1 MKITKMVVT
10 DEHGIEHE
18 FEGTKGFV
26 QVTSAQEKTPGMAK
40 ITGKQ
45 VLANLFIPKED

>member
-1 MKITKMVVT
+1 MKIVKIVVT
-10 DEHGIEHE
+10 DVNGVEHE
-18 FEGTKGFV
+18 FEGTQGFV
-26 QVTSAQEKTPGMAK
+26 QVTSAQEKAPGMAK